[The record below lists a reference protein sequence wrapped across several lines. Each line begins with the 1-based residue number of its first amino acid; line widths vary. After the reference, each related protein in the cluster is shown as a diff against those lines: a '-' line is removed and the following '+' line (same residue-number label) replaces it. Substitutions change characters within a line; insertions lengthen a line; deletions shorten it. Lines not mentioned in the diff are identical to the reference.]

1 MFPALNHDP
10 RHGTEDLRDLRAEQV
25 AIHPASQLE
34 EVATRLAHPQHEGTH
49 EPRNGGRGMGR
60 KDMGNSMKK
69 CRLKSYVQ
77 WYYYVYIYI
86 YTIIYRYISYICA
99 WYCDV
104 SLCYTVL

>member
-1 MFPALNHDP
+1 
-10 RHGTEDLRDLRAEQV
+10 V

-77 WYYYVYIYI
+77 
-86 YTIIYRYISYICA
+86 
-99 WYCDV
+99 
-104 SLCYTVL
+104 